1 MDAKF
6 QPNLKNFKMLP
17 FLTPN
22 SLPSIPFFGV
32 YGKGMEGSLV
42 KGFSLSF
49 QLLLNTPRGISLA
62 RKTYEISIET
72 VGFQRISQE
81 FLIKQ

>member
-1 MDAKF
+1 
-6 QPNLKNFKMLP
+6 MLP

-22 SLPSIPFFGV
+22 LLSSIPFFWG
-32 YGKGMEGSLV
+32 GGGGMEGSLV

-62 RKTYEISIET
+62 RKAYEISIET
-72 VGFQRISQE
+72 VGFQRISQG